1 MKLRKTA
8 NTVMK
13 ELLMKSLAKLSRK
26 PQAKVFLDKLEG
38 LVLDIGGGGEGT
50 IAKACGG
57 ETVCVDV
64 NRTEIRE
71 AKSRGAVANWV
82 LCDACSMPFRNGTFD
97 VATFFFSFMY
107 IKTSERKLALMVE
120 ARKAL
125 KTDGSLYLWDAAI
138 REKPDL
144 YVVFVEANLP
154 NGEKIYTGYGVKG
167 KEKEQTLELI
177 SKLALEAGFKVT
189 ETESHK
195 NWFRAC
201 FH

>member
-1 MKLRKTA
+1 MV

-13 ELLMKSLAKLSRK
+13 ELLMKSLAKLARK
-26 PQAKVFLDKLEG
+26 PQAKVFLHKLEG

-57 ETVCVDV
+57 ETLCVDV
-64 NRTEIRE
+64 SRTEIRE

-82 LCDACSMPFRNGTFD
+82 LCDARSMPFRNGIFD
-97 VATFFFSFMY
+97 VATFFFSLMY
-107 IKTSERKLALMVE
+107 VRTYGKKLALMIE
-120 ARKAL
+120 ARRVL
-125 KTDGSLYLWDAAI
+125 KSNGSLYLWDAAI
-138 REKPDL
+138 PEKPDL
-144 YVVFVEANLP
+144 YVVFVETNLP

-167 KEKEQTLELI
+167 KEKEQTLELVG
-177 SKLALEAGFKVT
+177 KLALEAGLKVA

-201 FH
+201 LH